1 VGVRFGGE
9 LFTCHQF
16 LPKKKEKRGKMTGRE
31 IVQMAFDL
39 QESPR
44 VPVTLIGGGAWEKQ
58 VGSILPVGCD
68 FAKDVPLENMLTLM
82 SLKEKP

>member
-1 VGVRFGGE
+1 MLLSIDARGAIPRSVGVRFGGE

-31 IVQMAFDL
+31 IVQMA
-39 QESPR
+39 
-44 VPVTLIGGGAWEKQ
+44 
-58 VGSILPVGCD
+58 
-68 FAKDVPLENMLTLM
+68 LM

>member
-31 IVQMAFDL
+31 IVQMA
-39 QESPR
+39 
-44 VPVTLIGGGAWEKQ
+44 
-58 VGSILPVGCD
+58 
-68 FAKDVPLENMLTLM
+68 LM